1 MAKQMVFDDAARKPL
16 LEGVSKLAR
25 AVRSTL
31 GPRGRNAIL
40 DKGWGS
46 PKITK
51 DGVTVAEDIELDDPY
66 ENLGVQLVKEA
77 ASKTN
82 DVAGDGTTTAT
93 VLAEAIFREG
103 LKMIAAG
110 FDPMALS
117 RGIAKA
123 SDAICAEIEK
133 LAKPI
138 DGKSK
143 KEIQQVATI
152 AGNNDPSIG
161 SVLAEAFLK
170 VGKDGVITVEE
181 GRGSE
186 TYVDVVEG
194 MQFDRGFLSPHFVT
208 NQDDVTVEMDN
219 PYVLIFEEKISSN
232 KSLIP
237 LLEAVSNSK
246 KPLLIIAED
255 VEGEALA
262 TLVVNKMRGIL
273 QCCAVKAPGYGDR
286 RKAIMGDLGVLTGG
300 QVIFKDLGIDLE
312 SVQLKD
318 LGRAKKVRITSEETV
333 FVGATGNKDAIA
345 DRVAQIRRE
354 IDATDSDYDR
364 EKLQERLAKLAGGVA
379 QINVGATTE
388 TEMKE
393 RKDLLDDA
401 KSATAAALAEGIVP
415 GGGIAL
421 LRAEKA
427 LDKVTDLIGDEEAG
441 IKIIRKVLEYPL
453 RYISENAGHDGAVVV
468 NRVRGMKGKT
478 DGFNANTGEY
488 CDLVAAGVID
498 PAKVVKTAL
507 QNAASVASLLLTT
520 ESLVAEI
527 PVEEEEGGGKKKI
540 MMIVGG
546 LLLLGGVYNFVLK
559 PAPPAEAMEPVEMEP
574 VEGEIFELP
583 EMVINLNDDE
593 VQYVRFGVALILE
606 EGTLAADF
614 EAESAIA
621 KDVVLDI
628 VSPLSAEDLR
638 GDAKQEIKD
647 EISAKVREAYG
658 DEKVVRALITTLVMQ

>member
-1 MAKQMVFDDAARKPL
+1 MVFDDAARKPL

-51 DGVTVAEDIELDDPY
+51 DGVTVAEDIELDDPF

-123 SDAICAEIEK
+123 TDAICKEVNR
-133 LAKPI
+133 LAQPI
-138 DGKSK
+138 DEKSK
-143 KEIQQVATI
+143 KEIKQVATI
-152 AGNNDPSIG
+152 AGNNDPTIG
-161 SVLAEAFLK
+161 DVLAEAFIK

-194 MQFDRGFLSPHFVT
+194 MQFDRGYLSPHFVT
-208 NQDDVTVEMDN
+208 NQDDVSVELDN

-232 KSLIP
+232 KALIP
-237 LLEAVSNSK
+237 LLEAVSKAK

-312 SVQLKD
+312 GIQLKD
-318 LGRAKKVRITSEETV
+318 LGRLKKVKITSEETV
-333 FVGATGNKDAIA
+333 FVGGGGKKDEIA
-345 DRVAQIRRE
+345 ARVAQIRQE
-354 IDATDSDYDR
+354 IENTDSDYDK

-379 QINVGATTE
+379 QINVGAVTE

-393 RKDLLDDA
+393 RKDLLEDA

-427 LDKVTDLIGDEEAG
+427 LKKIKELIGDEEAG
-441 IKIIRKVLEYPL
+441 VKIIRQVLEYPL
-453 RYISENAGHDGAVVV
+453 RCIANNAGFDGGVVV
-468 NRVRGMKGKT
+468 NRVRGMKGAT
-478 DGFNANTGEY
+478 EGFNADKGEY
-488 CDLVAAGVID
+488 GDLVAAGVID
-498 PAKVVKTAL
+498 PAKVVTTAL
-507 QNAASVASLLLTT
+507 KNAASVASLLLTT
-520 ESLVAEI
+520 ESLIADI
-527 PVEEEEGGGKKKI
+527 PVEEEEGGDHHHDHGMGGDMGMGGMGGMPGMGGMGGMGGMPG
-540 MMIVGG
+540 MM
-546 LLLLGGVYNFVLK
+546 
-559 PAPPAEAMEPVEMEP
+559 
-574 VEGEIFELP
+574 
-583 EMVINLNDDE
+583 
-593 VQYVRFGVALILE
+593 
-606 EGTLAADF
+606 
-614 EAESAIA
+614 
-621 KDVVLDI
+621 
-628 VSPLSAEDLR
+628 
-638 GDAKQEIKD
+638 
-647 EISAKVREAYG
+647 
-658 DEKVVRALITTLVMQ
+658 

>member
-1 MAKQMVFDDAARKPL
+1 LEAFRFAKSTLLILFWRNPVAKQMVFDDAARKPL

-51 DGVTVAEDIELDDPY
+51 DGVTVAEDIELDDPF

-93 VLAEAIFREG
+93 ILAEAIFREG
-103 LKMIAAG
+103 LKMIASG
-110 FDPMALS
+110 YDPMALS
-117 RGIAKA
+117 RGISKA
-123 SDAICAEIEK
+123 TDAVCAEIQK
-133 LAKPI
+133 LSQPI
-138 DGKSK
+138 DEKSK
-143 KEIQQVATI
+143 KEIKQVATI
-152 AGNNDPSIG
+152 AGNNDPTIG
-161 SVLAEAFLK
+161 DVLAEAFLK

-181 GRGSE
+181 GRGAE

-194 MQFDRGFLSPHFVT
+194 MQFDRGYLSPHFVT
-208 NQDDVTVEMDN
+208 NQDDVTVELEN

-232 KSLIP
+232 KALIP
-237 LLEAVSNSK
+237 LLEEVSKSK

-273 QCCAVKAPGYGDR
+273 QVCAVKAPGYGDR

-312 SVQLKD
+312 GIQLKD
-318 LGRAKKVRITSEETV
+318 LGRVKKVKITSEETV
-333 FVGATGNKDAIA
+333 FVGGGGKKPAIS
-345 DRVAQIRRE
+345 DRVDQIRRE
-354 IDATDSDYDR
+354 IENTDSDYDR

-379 QINVGATTE
+379 QINVGAVTE

-393 RKDLLDDA
+393 RKDLLEDA
-401 KSATAAALAEGIVP
+401 KSATAAALADGIVP

-421 LRAEKA
+421 LRAEKG
-427 LDKVTDLIGDEEAG
+427 LKKLKDLSNDEAAG
-441 IKIIRKVLEYPL
+441 VKIIQNVLEYPL
-453 RYISENAGHDGAVVV
+453 RCISDNAGFDGGVVV

-478 DGFNANTGEY
+478 EGFNADKGDY

-507 QNAASVASLLLTT
+507 KNAASVASLLLTT
-520 ESLVAEI
+520 ESLITEI
-527 PVEEEEGGGKKKI
+527 PVEEEEGGGDHHHDHGMGGDMGMGGMGGMGGMPGMGGMGMPG
-540 MMIVGG
+540 MM
-546 LLLLGGVYNFVLK
+546 
-559 PAPPAEAMEPVEMEP
+559 
-574 VEGEIFELP
+574 
-583 EMVINLNDDE
+583 
-593 VQYVRFGVALILE
+593 
-606 EGTLAADF
+606 
-614 EAESAIA
+614 
-621 KDVVLDI
+621 
-628 VSPLSAEDLR
+628 
-638 GDAKQEIKD
+638 
-647 EISAKVREAYG
+647 
-658 DEKVVRALITTLVMQ
+658 